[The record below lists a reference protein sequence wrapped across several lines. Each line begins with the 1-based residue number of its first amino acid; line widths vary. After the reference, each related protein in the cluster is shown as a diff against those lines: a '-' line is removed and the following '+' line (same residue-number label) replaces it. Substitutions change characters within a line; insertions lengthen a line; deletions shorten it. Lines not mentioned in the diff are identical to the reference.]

1 MVEAGILERAGRR
14 VIPSHRLMTA
24 LGEKGG
30 YTRIKGLQRPAQRE
44 LILQH
49 IRESKEGAKVE
60 DLQQVLPGQPEWS
73 VKALLKALK
82 AEGLIVA
89 QGKTRGARW
98 FPVKNVQ
105 STLKDG

>member
-1 MVEAGILERAGRR
+1 
-14 VIPSHRLMTA
+14 MTA

-49 IRESKEGAKVE
+49 IRESKDGAKFE
-60 DLQQVLPGQPEWS
+60 DLQQVLPGQPDWA

-82 AEGLIVA
+82 ADGLIRP
-89 QGKTRGARW
+89 QGKTRGTRW
-98 FPVKNVQ
+98 FPGADSNTTPKA
-105 STLKDG
+105 D